1 MRIIKY
7 FLVLVALLPLA
18 GCTTLDVPTPWGVAH
33 YRQCVQKKSLVTRY
47 DPKTGEFTFEY
58 NTAVDPTVL
67 AITQAFQ
74 AGMTAA
80 AK

>member
-1 MRIIKY
+1 MNRTIKCC
-7 FLVLVALLPLA
+7 LIVVLLALA

-47 DPKTGEFTFEY
+47 DPKTGEFSFEY

-67 AITQAFQ
+67 AIIQAYQ
-74 AGMTAA
+74 AGTKAV
-80 AK
+80 K